1 MKKIILAST
10 SPRRK
15 RLMKQLGI
23 EFTIIPS
30 KVIEKFNPRL
40 KPRRQAEELSLQK
53 AEAVAGNYPDA
64 IIIGADTLVA
74 LEDEVLGKPKDEKEA
89 KRMLKKLSGT
99 THKVITGI
107 TIIDSSSRKTITKS
121 VETSVTFRTLY
132 PPEIASYIQTDKP
145 FDKAGSYAIQDK
157 GALFIERIEGDYF
170 GTVGLPLFL
179 LAKELKKLGISIL

>member
-74 LEDEVLGKPKDEKEA
+74 LEDEVLGKPKNEKEA

>member
-15 RLMKQLGI
+15 QLMKQLGI
-23 EFTIIPS
+23 DFTIVSS

-74 LEDEVLGKPKDEKEA
+74 IEDEVLGKPKDEKEA

-107 TIIDSSSRKTITKS
+107 TIIDSFSRKTITKS
-121 VETSVTFRTLY
+121 VETTITFRTLY

-145 FDKAGSYAIQDK
+145 FDKAGSYAIQDR

-179 LAKELKKLGISIL
+179 LAKELKKLGVAIL